1 MAFTTYMIVIDP
13 AQELQSALLDVLEP
27 ARAMGARLHLYA
39 CIDETAPAAAVA
51 AAERLLEGLAGQ
63 AAAAGLAVSSELE
76 RDADWQ
82 VQAVRA
88 ASRCGADLLVK
99 YSFDHSA
106 LQRELRA
113 TSDWTVLRNAP
124 CPVLL
129 VKHRR
134 RWTRQGVL
142 GAVNFNARD
151 GAHARLNNLVIGATR
166 GFASAL
172 GATQYFINAC
182 EEGQDVPDAAA
193 IAGRCGV
200 PEQQVFVCAGP
211 PHEAIVSMA
220 ETLEV
225 DLIVLGTVG
234 RSGLVGKWIGNTVE
248 KLLDHTHIDILVV
261 N

>member
-1 MAFTTYMIVIDP
+1 MIVIDP
-13 AQELQSALLDVLEP
+13 ALELQPALLDVLEP

-39 CIDETAPAAAVA
+39 CLDETAPAAAAA
-51 AAERLLEGLAGQ
+51 AAERLLDGLTGQ
-63 AAAAGLAVSSELE
+63 AVAAGLAVSSELE

-113 TSDWTVLRNAP
+113 TSDWTVLRKAP

-134 RWTRQGVL
+134 SWTHQGVL

-151 GAHARLNNLVIGATR
+151 GAHARLNNLVISATR

-172 GATQYFINAC
+172 GARQYFINAC
-182 EEGQDVPDAAA
+182 EEGQDVPDASA
-193 IAGRCGV
+193 IAGRCSV
-200 PEQQVFVCAGP
+200 PEEQVLVCAGP
-211 PHEAIVSMA
+211 PPEAIVSTA
-220 ETLEV
+220 EMLEV